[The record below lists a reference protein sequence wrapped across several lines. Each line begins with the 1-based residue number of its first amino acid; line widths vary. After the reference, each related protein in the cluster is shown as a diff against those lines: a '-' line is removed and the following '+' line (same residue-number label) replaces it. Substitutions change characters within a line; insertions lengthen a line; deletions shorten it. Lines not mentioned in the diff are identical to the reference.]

1 MSILMTRKS
10 QRQFR
15 EEIILFA
22 IGEMKDAAD
31 VAAIQSKIASTMKK
45 AIPLS
50 SLYATCANLEQKGF
64 LAGQEESRID
74 GKGGRPEFFMN
85 CRIAEK
91 AYMLT

>member
-50 SLYATCANLEQKGF
+50 SLYATCANLEQ
-64 LAGQEESRID
+64 
-74 GKGGRPEFFMN
+74 
-85 CRIAEK
+85 
-91 AYMLT
+91 